1 VSKIN
6 PRLLARAGGK
16 QVGRRTVSN
25 ALVRAVTAGAAQGS
39 KWGRQDGMPC
49 GSRSNPYSKVFRGGK
64 CMPNAGD
71 MSTVSPGLQPSPAI
85 GATDAAV
92 KAVQAG
98 FAVQGGRGSAD
109 RLQTDL
115 ISSQLQVEAGPAAP
129 SATPQITAPAAEALA
144 VESLA
149 TSGAASPRP
158 VGKAGGGAGIAIGA
172 VAGFLLAGP
181 LGAAAGAA
189 LFGMGKSRPKVGS
202 PEEASLAAAQAA
214 SVRAA
219 QIDRVEQTA
228 AESTRQLQGL
238 LLSDVR

>member
-1 VSKIN
+1 MSKIN

-92 KAVQAG
+92 KAVQSG

-115 ISSQLQVEAGPAAP
+115 ISSQLQVEAGPAFP

-149 TSGAASPRP
+149 TSGAAPAPR
-158 VGKAGGGAGIAIGA
+158 KAAGGGAGIAIGA

-189 LFGMGKSRPKVGS
+189 LFGMGTSRPKVGS